1 MQNITSAETI
11 GVLRSI
17 SRCRIMLQIT
27 EKVSVSDQYVK
38 WQGYMLSG
46 RKKNI
51 IRKKRKVTERV
62 QSPPKD
68 EQVARKV

>member
-1 MQNITSAETI
+1 
-11 GVLRSI
+11 
-17 SRCRIMLQIT
+17 MLQIT